1 MIKKLLLIS
10 NITLFSGNGD
20 ILSYEDANLRR
31 ETTGVSGLMVARLVY
46 MTFCLMLIAH
56 DSILP
61 SSPFQVIVG
70 FKMFLF

>member
-1 MIKKLLLIS
+1 MLIS

-46 MTFCLMLIAH
+46 MTFCLMLIVH
-56 DSILP
+56 HSILP
-61 SSPFQVIVG
+61 SSPF
-70 FKMFLF
+70 KLL